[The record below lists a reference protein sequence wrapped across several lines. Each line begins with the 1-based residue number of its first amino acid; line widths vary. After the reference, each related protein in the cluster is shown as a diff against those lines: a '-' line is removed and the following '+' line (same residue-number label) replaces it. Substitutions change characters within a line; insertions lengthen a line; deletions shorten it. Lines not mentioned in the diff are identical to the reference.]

1 MHNKIPSYIQS
12 KLFLFNT
19 DLKLIIIATLTL
31 TLCLGVGP
39 GIGSTLNVGWDFVV
53 TEPKQRLL

>member
-1 MHNKIPSYIQS
+1 MAQENAKQVGA
-12 KLFLFNT
+12 T
-19 DLKLIIIATLTL
+19 LKLIITATLTL

-53 TEPKQRLL
+53 IEPKQRLL